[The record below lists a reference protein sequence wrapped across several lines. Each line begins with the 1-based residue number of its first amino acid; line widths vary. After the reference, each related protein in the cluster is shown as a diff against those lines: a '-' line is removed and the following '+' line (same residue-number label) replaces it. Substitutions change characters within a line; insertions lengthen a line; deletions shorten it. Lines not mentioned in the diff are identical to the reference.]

1 MPDKNLYNSEGGI
14 NWNTFSSRYKS
25 MPRSGGGPRDLY
37 TDELDYL
44 KLKLEENGFV
54 GDTLN
59 VLMANAI
66 EESGGNPK
74 ESTGNYNGLFQI
86 DKRHY
91 LVDKSKTNN
100 ELIDE
105 QVDYLKKHLNTVGDR
120 GFLSGR
126 RNSDGDDYRYGK
138 DDHAAPKNEFWAD
151 DTSLENRMY
160 AFVNGFERPGNRKV
174 TYQNRLGVAKI
185 LSEYG
190 IYDKPKEVSDY
201 IMEELSGIP
210 KFEDG
215 GEKKPWRPSKEIL
228 DYIMDTEKFRSKVY
242 KDGNDIETIGYG
254 FTDPEIIKKYNKK
267 GSSMSKKEANRI
279 FKDELVPEFTEYL
292 VNSTENFDELND
304 NQKDA
309 LFSYI
314 YNIGYGNYVHEN
326 PNLHKALSK
335 KDWKSVAKN
344 IDFGYN
350 DEDNKG
356 LRKRRNYERELF
368 GFSSDENGDVYPLD
382 DKSDK
387 PFFDFFTGGPMND
400 RSPLASAVKMM
411 FPVTYTIVDEIYGR
425 LTDTPTDL
433 NKALYS
439 SVDPTGGKPDGLLDV
454 LRLAGKAVSKY
465 TRGDFSDVDY
475 PHGEDASLPRKVSIA
490 AWAKYNKLPYDE
502 SLIIDNGDG
511 TYRIPREIEEKII
524 TSRSDIEKS
533 VNINKKKLD
542 KIEKEYNDR
551 YDAAMNEGDLSSA
564 LNILE
569 DRKND
574 KGRIAYAIAYLADS
588 ENIESIDKVLSGNSA
603 VFNELNYK
611 GRNLVDSMN
620 DDGSDASPLNVLGNY
635 TMYKDNDGNIKY
647 KDIWDLD
654 VFGIPI
660 DKIIGGKPFDIHGVA
675 GKSGKKKMEYGG
687 TTRDEAED
695 YIFSYL
701 TSNGFKEPQAIAII
715 ANLIG
720 ESGLQANITR
730 KGGSDFGLQ
739 QWIGPR
745 KKALYEYAREM
756 GHEEPTFD
764 DQLDFLIKEYKG
776 EVPGSGWNF
785 QTKGMNLHKGNPDKF
800 GKEWDYY
807 QYGRSEFENAD
818 SVANATVMY
827 NQGFG
832 RAYKQNLRNDFRIK
846 QAERLAEKFG
856 LDMGLPES
864 DNEDMS
870 SLALAQNTPDQI
882 LPESDHAT
890 SGEDR
895 FDRWFEDYGRDF
907 VGGVDYGRIGDEVSS
922 SLQPLIS
929 KMGSVAAK
937 ENKEEDNVALQNR
950 DAIIDSMVNEAL
962 AALNFDIKGMSKEK
976 G

>member
-1 MPDKNLYNSEGGI
+1 MPDKNLYNKEGKI

-37 TDELDYL
+37 TKELDYL
-44 KLKLEENGFV
+44 KSKLEEKGFA

-74 ESTGNYNGLFQI
+74 AVTDNYNGLYQI

-91 LVDKSKTNN
+91 KADTTKTYK

-105 QVDYLKKHLNTVGDR
+105 QVEYLKKYLDTVGDR

-126 RNSDGDDYRYGK
+126 REQDGDDYRYGK
-138 DDHAAPKNEFWAD
+138 NDHEAPKNEFWAD
-151 DTSLENRMY
+151 NTSLENRMY
-160 AFVNGFERPGNRKV
+160 AFVNGFERPGNRKG

-190 IYDKPKEVSDY
+190 IYDKPKEASDY
-201 IMEELSGIP
+201 VMKELAGVP
-210 KFEDG
+210 KFDEG
-215 GEKKPWRPSKEIL
+215 GEKEGSWKPSDDIIDFMIKYEGFIDEPRIPTKNDVLTTGYGVTDKDIVAKNKGRKITREEAL
-228 DYIMDTEKFRSKVY
+228 EDFKVAVNRRVDMFRKATPNFEKF
-242 KDGNDIETIGYG
+242 
-254 FTDPEIIKKYNKK
+254 TDQ
-267 GSSMSKKEANRI
+267 
-279 FKDELVPEFTEYL
+279 
-292 VNSTENFDELND
+292 
-304 NQKDA
+304 QKDA
-309 LFSYI
+309 LFDYY
-314 YNIGYGNYVHEN
+314 YNIGHGNYTKKSPKFQKALRDMDYSEILRQMDADENNPNRRGAAKRRYAERNMFFGGLEQEDMDGVIEDRLAEHLALMIRNRNALEKEYYSKHEN
-326 PNLHKALSK
+326 KKKTKRARKKSEGGEIGDSDLVLERDNTYVSTTDPSAGIPVPYNINLNDSWREPVPESPYARSEQAYDFLNGLNNTVGTALKGAAYAIEAPYTLMQVLNLAKGTSLRMKAAKLLSDNMGAASRAGVATDIADFV
-335 KDWKSVAKN
+335 KDPS
-344 IDFGYN
+344 
-350 DEDNKG
+350 
-356 LRKRRNYERELF
+356 YENLIALF
-368 GFSSDENGDVYPLD
+368 GD
-382 DKSDK
+382 
-387 PFFDFFTGGPMND
+387 
-400 RSPLASAVKMM
+400 AVLKNT
-411 FPVTYTIVDEIYGR
+411 PD
-425 LTDTPTDL
+425 LTRPL
-433 NKALYS
+433 NKAARSYGTY
-439 SVDPTGGKPDGLLDV
+439 DT
-454 LRLAGKAVSKY
+454 
-465 TRGDFSDVDY
+465 TGDFYESAKDAYESVID
-475 PHGEDASLPRKVSIA
+475 GEPG
-490 AWAKYNKLPYDE
+490 E
-502 SLIIDNGDG
+502 
-511 TYRIPREIEEKII
+511 
-524 TSRSDIEKS
+524 
-533 VNINKKKLD
+533 
-542 KIEKEYNDR
+542 
-551 YDAAMNEGDLSSA
+551 
-564 LNILE
+564 
-569 DRKND
+569 
-574 KGRIAYAIAYLADS
+574 
-588 ENIESIDKVLSGNSA
+588 
-603 VFNELNYK
+603 
-611 GRNLVDSMN
+611 
-620 DDGSDASPLNVLGNY
+620 
-635 TMYKDNDGNIKY
+635 
-647 KDIWDLD
+647 
-654 VFGIPI
+654 
-660 DKIIGGKPFDIHGVA
+660 
-675 GKSGKKKMEYGG
+675 MEYGG

-720 ESGLQANITR
+720 ESGLQANVTR

-739 QWIGPR
+739 QWIGHR

-785 QTKGMNLHKGNPDKF
+785 QTKGMNLHKGNPSKF

-870 SLALAQNTPDQI
+870 SLALAQNTSDQI
-882 LPESDHAT
+882 LPESDHMA
-890 SGEDR
+890 SSEDR

-929 KMGSVAAK
+929 KMGSVAVK
-937 ENKEEDNVALQNR
+937 ENKEEDNVAIQNR
-950 DAIIDSMVNEAL
+950 DAIIDSMVKEAL
-962 AALNFDIKGMSKEK
+962 AALNFNVKGMSKEK
-976 G
+976 